1 METAVAEYAK
11 VLGGGDG
18 EAVFVERA
26 EFDGVAIERGLEEWH
41 GGLRV
46 EREGF
51 GSEFGGWLFG
61 FRPGDVMVFFVF
73 IFVFGFDFFWVS
85 SGYGPA
91 V

>member
-26 EFDGVAIERGLEEWH
+26 EFDGVAIEGGLEEWH

-46 EREGF
+46 ERERGLDRSLEGGCLGF
-51 GSEFGGWLFG
+51 SLE
-61 FRPGDVMVFFVF
+61 M
-73 IFVFGFDFFWVS
+73 
-85 SGYGPA
+85 
-91 V
+91 